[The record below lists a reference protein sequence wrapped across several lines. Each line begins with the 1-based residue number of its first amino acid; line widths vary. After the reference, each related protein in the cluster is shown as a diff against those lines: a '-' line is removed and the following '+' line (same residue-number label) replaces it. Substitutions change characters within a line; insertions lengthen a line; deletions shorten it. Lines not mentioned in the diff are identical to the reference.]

1 MEGLIPLVY
10 RTIKR
15 TRTRRQYQ
23 CLSPATAAADG
34 AFNIQDFYPNGYY
47 GGGGNMIAEN
57 DYDYNGDRRKG
68 AAESVGADGRRHR
81 RHMSLQVEYSGGFS
95 PERGAAASNK
105 SSKQL
110 VRFKSHRM
118 FSCVTGAY

>member
-1 MEGLIPLVY
+1 MEGLIPLVF

-23 CLSPATAAADG
+23 CLSSGGAADGG

-47 GGGGNMIAEN
+47 GGGGNMISQN
-57 DYDYNGDRRKG
+57 DYGYNGDRRKG
-68 AAESVGADGRRHR
+68 GENVGADGRRHR

-95 PERGAAASNK
+95 PERGAAAASK

-118 FSCVTGAY
+118 FSCVTGA

>member
-1 MEGLIPLVY
+1 MEGLIPLVF

-23 CLSPATAAADG
+23 CLSSAAAADGG

-47 GGGGNMIAEN
+47 GGGGNMIAQN
-57 DYDYNGDRRKG
+57 DYDYN
-68 AAESVGADGRRHR
+68 
-81 RHMSLQVEYSGGFS
+81 EYSGGFS
-95 PERGAAASNK
+95 PERGAAAASK

-118 FSCVTGAY
+118 FSCVTGA